1 MTSKEL
7 LYVEDALGHEKFMK
21 TSSCSTSSQL
31 KDVNLS
37 NYVKQL
43 EQIHADLFNNFFNSL
58 LSIFLLSNSKGK
70 IIFSSTFK
78 IGIRL

>member
-1 MTSKEL
+1 MTSKEH
-7 LYVEDALGHEKFMK
+7 LYVEESLGHEKIMK

-43 EQIHADLFNNFFNSL
+43 EQIHADLFNNFFNL
-58 LSIFLLSNSKGK
+58 L
-70 IIFSSTFK
+70 
-78 IGIRL
+78 

>member
-21 TSSCSTSSQL
+21 TCSGLTSKQL
-31 KDVNLS
+31 SDVALS

-43 EQIHADLFNNFFNSL
+43 ETTHNEL
-58 LSIFLLSNSKGK
+58 LNKFLNL
-70 IIFSSTFK
+70 
-78 IGIRL
+78 L

>member
-43 EQIHADLFNNFFNSL
+43 EQIHADLFNNFF
-58 LSIFLLSNSKGK
+58 F
-70 IIFSSTFK
+70 FF
-78 IGIRL
+78 

>member
-1 MTSKEL
+1 
-7 LYVEDALGHEKFMK
+7 MK

-43 EQIHADLFNNFFNSL
+43 EQIHADLFNNFFNL
-58 LSIFLLSNSKGK
+58 L
-70 IIFSSTFK
+70 
-78 IGIRL
+78 